1 MQSEASSDAY
11 WPDQAPRSDFM
22 RGEYEQS
29 PPFRLLEDSG
39 CQSKMTKVKEQVIPF
54 HCADVGEQEAHAA
67 AEVIRSGWLTM
78 GPKTLEF
85 EQKFASYVGA
95 KHAIGV
101 SSCTAGLHLSLDA
114 IGLKQGD
121 EVLVPTTT
129 FTATAEVVAYFKA
142 KPVLV
147 DVDAESLCM
156 DPADAERR
164 ITKQTR
170 AVIPVHYAGQPC
182 DMAAIQEMARRHGL
196 RVIEDAAH
204 SLPASYH
211 GVCVGAISE
220 LTAFSFYATKTLTTG
235 EGGMVTTDNDAMA
248 TRMRMMRLHGI
259 GHDAW
264 KRYSAEGSWYYEVL
278 DSGYKYNLTDIQSAI
293 GLVQLG
299 KCDTMRAARGKIAAH
314 YTRGFAGERALQVP
328 TVGDDRNS
336 AWHLYVLRLNLEE
349 LTITRSEMI
358 EKLKARGIGTSVHFI
373 PLHMHPYYQKAYGY
387 RVEEFPVASK
397 QYQRYLSL
405 PIFPAMTLMQVDYVI
420 ENVLEIIKAAAA

>member
-1 MQSEASSDAY
+1 
-11 WPDQAPRSDFM
+11 
-22 RGEYEQS
+22 
-29 PPFRLLEDSG
+29 
-39 CQSKMTKVKEQVIPF
+39 MTEVKEQIIPF
-54 HCADVGEQEAHAA
+54 HCADVGEGEAQAA

-78 GPKTLEF
+78 GPKTIEF

-101 SSCTAGLHLSLDA
+101 SSCTAGLHLALDA

-142 KPVLV
+142 RPVLV
-147 DVDAESLCM
+147 DVDAVSLCM

-164 ITKQTR
+164 ITAQTR

-182 DMAAIQEMARRHGL
+182 DMEAIQDIAKRHGL

-211 GVCVGAISE
+211 GVRVGAISE

-235 EGGMVTTDNDAMA
+235 EGGMVTTDDDALA
-248 TRMRMMRLHGI
+248 ARIRMMRLHGI
-259 GHDAW
+259 GRDAW

-293 GLVQLG
+293 GIVQLA
-299 KCDTMRAARGKIAAH
+299 KCDSMNAARGQIAAR
-314 YTRGFAGERALQVP
+314 YNKEFARERALQVP
-328 TVGDDRNS
+328 TVVDDRTS

-349 LTITRSEMI
+349 ISITRSEMI
-358 EKLKARGIGTSVHFI
+358 EKLKERGIGTSVHFI
-373 PLHMHPYYQKAYGY
+373 PLHMHPYYQRAYGY
-387 RVEEFPVASK
+387 CADEFPVATK

-405 PIFPAMTLMQVDYVI
+405 PIFPGMTSSQVDYVI
-420 ENVLEIIKAAAA
+420 ESVLEIIKAAAR

>member
-1 MQSEASSDAY
+1 
-11 WPDQAPRSDFM
+11 
-22 RGEYEQS
+22 
-29 PPFRLLEDSG
+29 
-39 CQSKMTKVKEQVIPF
+39 MTKVNEQIIPF
-54 HCADVGEQEAHAA
+54 HSADIGEQEAQAA
-67 AEVIRSGWLTM
+67 VDVIRSGWITM
-78 GPKTLEF
+78 GPKTIEF
-85 EQKFASYVGA
+85 EQKFAAYVGA
-95 KHAIGV
+95 KHAVAV

-182 DMAAIQEMARRHGL
+182 EIDAIQDIANRHGL

-211 GVCVGAISE
+211 GARIGAISE

-235 EGGMVTTDNDAMA
+235 EGGMVTTDNDDLA

-259 GHDAW
+259 GRDAW

-278 DSGYKYNLTDIQSAI
+278 DSGFKYNLTDIQSAI
-293 GLVQLG
+293 GIVQLA
-299 KCDTMRAARGKIAAH
+299 KCDSMTAARAQIAAR
-314 YTRGFAGERALQVP
+314 YSERLGKERALQVP
-328 TVGDDRNS
+328 TVGPHRES
-336 AWHLYVLRLNLEE
+336 AWHLYVLRLNLKEIS
-349 LTITRSEMI
+349 ITRSGMI
-358 EKLKARGIGTSVHFI
+358 EKLKERGIGTSVHFI
-373 PLHMHPYYQKAYGY
+373 PLHMHPYYRDAYGY
-387 RVEEFPVASK
+387 LPDDFPVAGE

-405 PIFPAMTLMQVDYVI
+405 PIFPEMTSAQVDYVI
-420 ENVLEIIKAAAA
+420 GSILGIVSAAAR